1 MLPTLLVLAIIL
13 GTAATLLHA
22 GSSIGRAL
30 LVAGLASGSMWL
42 LAAALVVLFQR
53 GGPGL
58 LLLVLIVAIAA
69 AVLAYRRLGAPQA
82 AAVGLAIIVATAI
95 ALA

>member
-1 MLPTLLVLAIIL
+1 MLPTLLTVAIVI

-30 LVAGLASGSMWL
+30 LVAGLASGLIWL
-42 LAAALVVLFQR
+42 LAAALATIYQR
-53 GGPGL
+53 GKPL
-58 LLLVLIVAIAA
+58 LLLVLIVAVAA
-69 AVLAYRRLGAPQA
+69 AVLAYRRLGALYA

-95 ALA
+95 ALV